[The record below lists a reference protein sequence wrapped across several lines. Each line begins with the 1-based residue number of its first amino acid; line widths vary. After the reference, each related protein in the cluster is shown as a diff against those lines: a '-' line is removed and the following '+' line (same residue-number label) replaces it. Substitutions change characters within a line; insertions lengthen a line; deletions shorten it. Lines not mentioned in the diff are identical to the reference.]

1 MDPLAQFKELQKQG
15 WAHFAPLEAQTTPA
29 AGRLVKYARVH
40 SAQTVL
46 DVACGTGVVAI
57 TCARRSA
64 RVTGLDLTPE
74 LIERARENAQ
84 IANVTVEWHEGD
96 AEQLPFADAT
106 FDVVLS
112 QFGHIF
118 APRPDVAI
126 GQMLRVLKRGGTIA
140 FASWPPEHSVG
151 RSMVLV
157 ARYLP
162 PPPPGVLPPWLWGD
176 PNIVRE
182 RLGDAVTDIVF
193 DRGTMLGVESAAC
206 ARDDGADGRPREE
219 NRGSAD
225 DDRARAPRGVPA
237 RIRDPCGHVSRGQ
250 RDSTGLPAHA
260 RDEEM
265 SRSGADRATASRPA
279 AEWRRSSASV
289 PLPHVRSARPRES
302 RP

>member
-40 SAQTVL
+40 SAQTIL

-57 TCARRSA
+57 TCARRGA

-162 PPPPGVLPPWLWGD
+162 PPPPGVMPPWLWGD
-176 PNIVRE
+176 PNIVHE

-193 DRGTMLGVESAAC
+193 DRGTMLVPALS
-206 ARDDGADGRPREE
+206 PQH
-219 NRGSAD
+219 
-225 DDRARAPRGVPA
+225 ARATMERTAGPVRKIVEALTTTEPA
-237 RIRDPCGHVSRGQ
+237 RLEEFRREFETHVGTYLEDNVIRQDYLL
-250 RDSTGLPAHA
+250 T
-260 RDEEM
+260 
-265 SRSGADRATASRPA
+265 RATKK
-279 AEWRRSSASV
+279 
-289 PLPHVRSARPRES
+289 
-302 RP
+302 